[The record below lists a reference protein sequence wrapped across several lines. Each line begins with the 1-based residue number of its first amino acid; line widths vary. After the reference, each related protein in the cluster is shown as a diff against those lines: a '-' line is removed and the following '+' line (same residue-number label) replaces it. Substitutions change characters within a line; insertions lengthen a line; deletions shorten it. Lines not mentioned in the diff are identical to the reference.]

1 VAATSPPF
9 HDNVS
14 VVVLNFNRAQ
24 TTLQCLDALHR
35 AHSDLV
41 HEVIVVDNGSDD
53 DELAVLRKR
62 QREHRPEFTLV
73 DVGENRFFSE
83 GNNIGVDHARTDYVV
98 FVNNDAFVRPGWIE
112 ALASTMEDDPAVA
125 AVGPMFLYPD
135 GRVQEVGGVVLPT
148 GDVVQVGK
156 GAVWGPDH
164 YDTTCPVDFCS
175 AACLLVRRREFLRVG
190 GFGFEWEPAYYED
203 VDLCLKLWTT
213 CGKVV
218 VAPAAVVVH
227 VESQTTSDSR
237 LKLHDVSEVN
247 RRRFVAKWGQ
257 WLEDRQTRALPAP
270 PAVDDVPTAAA
281 TALSPVGPVGR
292 GSVALYSPYPLVP
305 GGGERLLFE
314 LAAHLSEVVSRE
326 DVVLATAARYSIIRM
341 HQLAAAFGYGP
352 VVGATVPLAEFD
364 PEGCRLSIV
373 LGNSIYPPVEAFGD
387 VCVYLLQFPFWVP
400 DEEVAAMG
408 KWLGAYDEIWVYS
421 EFVRRQ
427 VNGLVRHYGLEAPPI
442 RVINPP
448 ATWPDASAGL
458 PWPQRRTILTV
469 GRFFAGSHNK
479 RHDVVIEIFRRLRA
493 RGIEDV
499 ELALAGSIH
508 PSPEGRQRFRELEAM
523 AEGLACTFYPNV
535 ARAELAALYG
545 RSAVLVHAAG
555 FGVDVDEFPER
566 LEHFGITPVEAS
578 SFGCIPVVYGEGGP
592 AEVIGVLGADTAFH
606 TVDEAVDVVAGLLAD
621 PAGSAA
627 LSARVQDRSAHYSVD
642 AFRARVDDA
651 LRALGVV

>member
-1 VAATSPPF
+1 VAAGSAPF
-9 HDNVS
+9 LDNVS
-14 VVVLNFNRAQ
+14 VVVLNYNRAE

-35 AHSDLV
+35 AQTDLV
-41 HEVIVVDNGSDD
+41 HEIIVVDNGSEDD
-53 DELAVLRKR
+53 DLAILRRR
-62 QREHRPEFTLV
+62 QREHRPDFTLV

-98 FVNNDAFVRPGWIE
+98 FLNNDAFVRPFWIE
-112 ALASTMEDDPAVA
+112 ALTSAMAADPAVA

-156 GAVWGPDH
+156 GAVWGAEH
-164 YDTTCPVDFCS
+164 YDTACPVDFCS
-175 AACLLVRRREFLRVG
+175 AACLLVRRRDFLRVG

-218 VAPAAVVVH
+218 VDPAAVVVH

-247 RRRFVAKWGQ
+247 RRRFVAKWGR

-270 PAVDDVPTAAA
+270 LPAEVHEPSDAP
-281 TALSPVGPVGR
+281 LSLAPSVGP

-314 LAAHLSEVVSRE
+314 LASHLSSVMGRE
-326 DVVLATAARYSIIRM
+326 NVVLATAARYSIIRM

-352 VVGATVPLAEFD
+352 VVGTTVPLAELD
-364 PEGCRLSIV
+364 AEDCRLSIV

-387 VCVYLLQFPFWVP
+387 TCVYLLQFPFWVP
-400 DEEVAAMG
+400 DEEVAALG

-448 ATWPDASAGL
+448 ATWPDAPPGL
-458 PWPQRRTILTV
+458 PWAERRTLLTV

-479 RHDVVIEIFRRLRA
+479 RHDVVIEVFRRLRA
-493 RGIEDV
+493 RGLEDV

-523 AEGLACTFYPNV
+523 AEDLPCTFYPNV

-592 AEVIGVLGADTAFH
+592 AEVIRVLGSDTAFT
-606 TVDEAVDVVAGLLAD
+606 TVDECVDVVAALLDD
-621 PAGSAA
+621 PVGSSA
-627 LSARVQDRSAHYSVD
+627 LSARVRHNSGHYSVD
-642 AFRARVDDA
+642 AFRARVGAA
-651 LRALGVV
+651 LRDLGVD